1 MLWPSGADMET
12 MQLRLNVG
20 EHEFEAD
27 GPAEIVQAQFAAWRA
42 LIAPVPA
49 PAAAPPAQAPAAPP
63 TEQPDLHSGPAFNK
77 IMRQHGRVV
86 SLTARG
92 DSLKD
97 ELRLL
102 LLGQKHLRGNVVVS
116 GAELVE
122 GLRQTGR
129 TVTRIDYE
137 LDKMS
142 DAGDVI
148 VTGHGRGRRYR
159 LTNTGLAKAQDLART
174 VLAKFA

>member
-1 MLWPSGADMET
+1 

-27 GPAEIVQAQFAAWRA
+27 GPAEIVQAQFAAWCA
-42 LIAPVPA
+42 LIAPA
-49 PAAAPPAQAPAAPP
+49 PALTTQPEPQPAGHP
-63 TEQPDLHSGPAFNK
+63 TEKPADPGPGASFDS
-77 IMRQHGRVV
+77 IMKRNGRLV

-92 DSLKD
+92 DSVRG
-97 ELRLL
+97 ELMLL
-102 LLGQKHLRGNVVVS
+102 LLGQKELRGNVAVS

-137 LDKMS
+137 LDKMGH
-142 DAGDVI
+142 AGDVI
-148 VTGHGRGRRYR
+148 ITGQGRGRRYR
-159 LTNTGLAKAQDLART
+159 LTNTGLMHAQDLART